1 MSHDHEQHRHQHES
15 DQISVAF
22 FLNLGFTFIEIIGGI
37 LTNSVAILSDALH
50 DLGDSLSLGL
60 AWYFQ
65 RLSQQGR
72 NQVYTFGYKRFNILG
87 ALINGIVLVAG
98 SLIILYE
105 AVPRLINPQPTH
117 VPGMIGLAV
126 LGVLIN
132 GAAVLRLR
140 RGGGSLNEEM
150 ITWHLLEDVL
160 GWLAVLAGSLVM
172 YFFDAPVIDPILS
185 VAITLYVLINVI
197 KRLRKSIQVILQAK
211 PKGIDLEELE
221 MVMQNVAGVKSVHH
235 THVWTMDGDYHVLS
249 THIKIDGH
257 LTVRELAPIKEEIRR
272 RLENLHIEHATIEFE
287 DVAEKGVEHLE

>member
-1 MSHDHEQHRHQHES
+1 MSHDQEHSHHHQQT
-15 DQISVAF
+15 DQISIAF
-22 FLNLGFTFIEIIGGI
+22 FLNLGFTFVEIIGGI

-72 NQVYTFGYKRFNILG
+72 NQVYTFGYKRFNTLG

-105 AVPRLINPQPTH
+105 AIPRLINPQPTH
-117 VPGMIGLAV
+117 APGMIGLAV
-126 LGVLIN
+126 LGVLVN

-140 RGGGSLNEEM
+140 RGGGTLNEEM
-150 ITWHLLEDVL
+150 IAWHLLEDVL
-160 GWLAVLAGSLVM
+160 GWLAVLAGGVLM
-172 YFFDAPVIDPILS
+172 YFFDAPIIDPILS
-185 VAITLYVLINVI
+185 VAITVYVLANVI

-211 PKGIDLEELE
+211 PEGIDLEKLE
-221 MVMQNVAGVKSVHH
+221 NAMQDIAHVKSVHH

-257 LTVRELAPIKEEIRR
+257 LTVRELAPVKEEIRR

-287 DVAEKGVEHLE
+287 DVAEKGVEHLD